1 VRVGR
6 VDESIEPLRAPPRG
20 GLLTSFIGVM
30 GMCPREGGVMVAAVT
45 LCKGYHCSSWQ
56 VGLMFFMLVVYSGST
71 SYWYTEY

>member
-45 LCKGYHCSSWQ
+45 LCKGYHCSSW
-56 VGLMFFMLVVYSGST
+56 
-71 SYWYTEY
+71 